1 MSIRV
6 LTGVGQGTAS
16 QVTETILREVRSELA
31 EAPALLAV
39 FASTQQPLTELV
51 PPLAEA
57 FADTVVLGAS
67 TAGEFTEKGDVKGG
81 VTYLALS
88 GDLRVHAGLGTDLQ
102 AEPMKA
108 VAEAR
113 ADQPEVV
120 EGFPHR
126 TGILLLDP
134 LAGNGEETVLSM
146 ALALGPSFSL
156 AGGAAGD
163 DLHMAATQ
171 VALGN
176 RVASDALVLATV
188 FSRTPLGIGV
198 CHGHR
203 PLSGPLT
210 VTRAEGSVVYE
221 VEGRPAWDVW
231 REETREDAKSQG
243 LSLEGTSTEEENAFL
258 LRYEAGLAVG
268 EEYKVRAPLSRD
280 DDGSIHFATGVP
292 EGSVIQ
298 ITRSSTDLQVES
310 ARRAARAA
318 REELGGRPVAGAL
331 VFDCICR
338 NLILGPRFG
347 EAVRGMSEE
356 LGGAPLAGFE
366 TYGEIA
372 LAAGD
377 LSGFHNTT
385 TVVLAFPGE
394 DE

>member
-1 MSIRV
+1 MGMHVSTGTSTGSAEDAAASI
-6 LTGVGQGTAS
+6 TS
-16 QVTETILREVRSELA
+16 EVRSKQGDT
-31 EAPALLAV
+31 PALLAV
-39 FASTQQPLTELV
+39 FASTQQPLAELM

-57 FADTVVLGAS
+57 FPDTVVLGAS
-67 TAGEFTEKGDVKGG
+67 TAGEFTEAGDVKGG

-88 GDLRVHAGLGTDLQ
+88 GDVQVYAGLGTGLRE
-102 AEPMKA
+102 EPMKA

-113 ADQPEVV
+113 ADQPEKV
-120 EGFPHR
+120 EGFRHR

-146 ALALGPSFSL
+146 ALALGPKFSL

-163 DLHMAATQ
+163 DLHMETTQ
-171 VALGN
+171 VSLGA

-188 FSRTPLGIGV
+188 FSKTPLGIGV

-203 PLSGPLT
+203 PLSAPLT
-210 VTRAEGSVVYE
+210 VTRAEASVVYE
-221 VEGRPAWDVW
+221 IEGRPAWDVW
-231 REETREDAKSQG
+231 REETREDAHVQG
-243 LSLEGTSTEEENAFL
+243 LGLDGMSTEEENAYL

-268 EEYKVRAPLSRD
+268 EEYKVRAPLSRGE
-280 DDGSIHFATGVP
+280 DGSIHFATGVP

-298 ITRSSTDLQVES
+298 ITRSSADRQVDS

-318 REELGGRPVAGAL
+318 REELGGKAVAGAL

-338 NLILGPRFG
+338 NLILGERFA
-347 EAVRGMSEE
+347 EAVRGMSDE

-385 TVVLAFPGE
+385 TVVLAFPATT
-394 DE
+394 